1 MQKIFSETSSGVIAP
16 VTVYKVAECLMEV
29 FCKNPQRTLRRLGI
43 DA

>member
-1 MQKIFSETSSGVIAP
+1 MQKMFSETSSGVMMPAMR
-16 VTVYKVAECLMEV
+16 YKVGISRLEV